1 MRCPNCETTLAMSE
15 RLGVEID
22 YCPECRGVWLD
33 RGEIDRL
40 LEAERVPARAS
51 APTEPAPRLPRT
63 APVTTAAEATRNAP
77 LLASARGRT
86 SSTSGDP
93 PRRASILPRSK
104 PGSPISQ
111 LGVGA

>member
-51 APTEPAPRLPRT
+51 APTESVPPPPAPRAGDDGRGGGEERPASRK
-63 APVTTAAEATRNAP
+63 RGWSD
-77 LLASARGRT
+77 LLDFG
-86 SSTSGDP
+86 
-93 PRRASILPRSK
+93 
-104 PGSPISQ
+104 
-111 LGVGA
+111 